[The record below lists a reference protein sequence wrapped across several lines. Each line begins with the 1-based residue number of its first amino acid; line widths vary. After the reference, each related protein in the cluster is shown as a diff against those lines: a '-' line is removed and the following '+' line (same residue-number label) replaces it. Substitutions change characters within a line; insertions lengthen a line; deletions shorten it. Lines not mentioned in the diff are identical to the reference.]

1 MEAEEETRD
10 YGSVFS
16 MKQQKDPNV
25 LHYITCKSTTTN
37 SRTEVG
43 GGLRWPVEDSQRMQ
57 RKARLTFLKEFKK

>member
-43 GGLRWPVEDSQRMQ
+43 GGLR
-57 RKARLTFLKEFKK
+57 